1 MGFSLHASNTNDP
14 PEVRNWRIHLMAVIV
29 SMGALAMGYDTSVIG
44 GTLALDSFRR
54 DFDLVDK
61 SSTQTDTLQ
70 GNIVS
75 CFQAGAF
82 FGPFI
87 TYPIADRIG
96 RKNAILIASIIFLIG
111 GTLMTASNGILPLIY
126 VGRAIAGFGI
136 GSASLMIPVYIS
148 ETSPPSIRGRL
159 VGIFEILSQ
168 GGGMLGFWIN
178 YAVNRTISVELKAQ
192 WITPLGLQLLPGAL
206 LMIGVLWC
214 PESPRY
220 YVKKDQWEKAI
231 KTLSWI
237 RKLPE
242 NHPYILQEVEDIR
255 AQNAIARPPPGVKHS
270 KSYYAKRLFQKGT
283 RNRIGIGLLLMAFQN
298 LTGVNIIT
306 YYSPRIFETLGISG
320 TDTKLFATGFY
331 GLAKTLGMII
341 FSVWLVERLGRRPG
355 LIWGAFVGSLP
366 MWYLGGYVFKADPT
380 ATAEAGVTSRSG
392 AGYFAMVCV
401 YLYGLIYCAT
411 WQGITWVYCSEIFPL
426 DIRMLCVAI
435 TTADQWL
442 WSFIISRT
450 TPYMITSLGYGTYF
464 FFASLMVAMGLW
476 AYFFVPETKGKTLED
491 MEPIFG
497 APNALDTSSKLGGD
511 EDPEGASH
519 IEKKFGEK
527 VTYIESTRERS
538 RTRTPEP
545 QPVTRI
551 LSA

>member
-1 MGFSLHASNTNDP
+1 MGGLRLHASSDDP
-14 PEVRNWRIHLMAVIV
+14 PEVRNWRVHLMALIV
-29 SMGALAMGYDTSVIG
+29 SFGALAMGYDTSVIG
-44 GTLALDSFRR
+44 GTMALAPFRR
-54 DFDLVDK
+54 DFGLDGK
-61 SSTQTDTLQ
+61 TSFQRDTLQ

-75 CFQAGAF
+75 TFQAGTF
-82 FGPFI
+82 FGALLTFPLGEK
-87 TYPIADRIG
+87 IG
-96 RKNAILIASIIFLIG
+96 RKRAIMVASMIFLVG
-111 GTLMTASNGILPLIY
+111 GTLMTASNGLLGLLY
-126 VGRAIAGFGI
+126 AGRGIAGFGI
-136 GSASLMIPVYIS
+136 GSVSLLVPVYIA

-178 YAVNRTISVELKAQ
+178 YAVNQTISDRLKTQ
-192 WITPLGLQLLPGAL
+192 WIIPLALQLLPGLFL
-206 LMIGVLWC
+206 LVGILWC
-214 PESPRY
+214 PESPRWY
-220 YVKKDQWEKAI
+220 AKTDQLEKAAT
-231 KTLSWI
+231 TLSWI
-237 RKLPE
+237 RGLPQD
-242 NHPYILQEVEDIR
+242 HPYIQQELSEIR
-255 AQNAIARPPPGVKHS
+255 AQNIVAKPPPGVKS
-270 KSYYAKRLFQKGT
+270 SNKYMFKRLFQKGT
-283 RNRIGIGLLLMAFQN
+283 RNRIGTGLLLMAFQN

-306 YYSPRIFETLGISG
+306 YYSPRIFETLGITG

-366 MWYLGGYVFKADPT
+366 MWYLGAYVMKADPSG
-380 ATAEAGVTSRSG
+380 AAAAGETSRGG

-411 WQGITWVYCSEIFPL
+411 WQGITWVYCSEIFPM

-450 TPYMITSLGYGTYF
+450 TPYMITSLGYGTYM
-464 FFASLMVAMGLW
+464 FFASLMVCMGFW
-476 AYFFVPETKGKTLED
+476 AYFFVPETKGKSLED

-497 APNALDTSSKLGGD
+497 APTVLDIKTAD
-511 EDPEGASH
+511 DPEDAPGTTLD
-519 IEKKFGEK
+519 EKKLDSSK
-527 VTYIESTRERS
+527 VTYIETTSPHEQR
-538 RTRTPEP
+538 PII
-545 QPVTRI
+545 RI